1 MLISCNRLKKYIKNA
16 QDIDFLHIWD
26 DFTLRVAEVEGV
38 QVKGNDMDN
47 VVTAKIVSCEKHPE
61 SDKLSLL
68 KVSDGEKEYNIVCG
82 APNVRVGLIGA
93 LVRDG
98 GMVSGFKIKTRKLA
112 GYPSEGM
119 MCAVDELGIGT
130 DHEGILELPG
140 DTPIGVD
147 FKKLYPVEDII
158 VEIDNKSLTNR
169 PDLWGHYGIA
179 REVCAITDH
188 ELLPLDLLDI
198 PNNQKDLD
206 IKVSNQELCKRYC
219 GLKIEN
225 LQNNKTPLEMQI
237 FLHYAGMRS
246 INLFVDLTNFLM
258 LELGQPMHAFDAR
271 VVKNIDVK
279 LAKEK
284 DTYTTLD
291 GVERLLSKDTLMITN
306 GDAYFGIAGVM
317 GGLDSEI
324 LSDTTSVFLES
335 ACFDAGNIRKSAVR
349 LGLRTEASA
358 RYEKSLDPNMCD
370 VALKRLAYLLKN
382 ENPDMVIASNL
393 TDVYPEPLE
402 EKIVILKKDKLKAYT
417 AIDFSDNE
425 VVKSLES
432 LDFKVNVLEDA
443 YEVIVPTFRATKDVS
458 MDADIIEEIVR
469 LYGYENIKEIP
480 LKLELTGKEEDTVWN
495 KEYDV
500 KRYLAT
506 RYSLREVHSYLW
518 YETSLLKTC
527 HLEKS
532 GVTLLGKNE
541 NNLLR
546 DDLSLSL
553 LPIVK
558 NNLKNVDKLGIF
570 EIGTVIVDNQ
580 NKRRLSILLAD
591 DESKMMNLYYE
602 AKKIVVS
609 LFKSLKHIKVDFKK
623 GRMFDYYDENLS
635 NEILI
640 HKNVLG
646 YVHVFNGECTR
657 YIGKKKALVAIDI
670 DFDMYVSLDPQEILY
685 ENVSKYPNVTLD
697 YTILTSKDFKYEELL
712 KVLKPFN
719 NKYVK
724 EYRLVGTYEDKEVKK
739 YTMRYVLSSEE
750 KTLET
755 KEIDKFK
762 EKFMEHIAKN
772 GLEILS

>member
-402 EKIVILKKDKLKAYT
+402 EKTVILKKDKLKAYT

-506 RYSLREVHSYLW
+506 RYSLREIHSYLW

-739 YTMRYVLSSEE
+739 YTMRYVLGSEE

-762 EKFMEHIAKN
+762 EKFMEHIEKN

>member
-38 QVKGNDMDN
+38 TVKGNDMDN

-237 FLHYAGMRS
+237 FLYYAGMRS

-258 LELGQPMHAFDAR
+258 LELGQPMHAFDGR

-291 GVERLLSKDTLMITN
+291 GVERILSKDTLMITN

-324 LSDTTSVFLES
+324 LPDTTSVFLES
-335 ACFDAGNIRKSAVR
+335 ACFDAGSIRKSAVR

-358 RYEKSLDPNMCD
+358 RYEKSLDTNMCD

-393 TDVYPEPLE
+393 TDVYPEPLK
-402 EKIVILKKDKLKAYT
+402 EKTVILKKDKLKAYT
-417 AIDFSDNE
+417 AIDFSDDA
-425 VVKSLES
+425 VVKSLKS
-432 LDFKVNVLEDA
+432 LDFKVKVLEDA
-443 YEVIVPTFRATKDVS
+443 YEVIVPTFRATKDIS
-458 MDADIIEEIVR
+458 MDADIIEEIIR
-469 LYGYENIKEIP
+469 LYGYENVKEIP

-527 HLEKS
+527 HLEKN

-657 YIGKKKALVAIDI
+657 YIGKKKALVAIEI

-697 YTILTSKDFKYEELL
+697 YTILTSKDFTYEELL
-712 KVLKPFN
+712 KILKPFN

-739 YTMRYVLSSEE
+739 YTMRYILGSEE

>member
-16 QDIDFLHIWD
+16 EDIDFLHIWD

-38 QVKGNDMDN
+38 TVKGNDMDN

-130 DHEGILELPG
+130 DHEGILELPS

-324 LSDTTSVFLES
+324 LPDTTSVFLES

-402 EKIVILKKDKLKAYT
+402 EKTVILKKDKLKAYT
-417 AIDFSDNE
+417 AIDFSDDA
-425 VVKSLES
+425 VVKSLKS
-432 LDFKVNVLEDA
+432 LDFKVKVLEDA

-480 LKLELTGKEEDTVWN
+480 LKLELTGKEEDTIWN

-558 NNLKNVDKLGIF
+558 NNLKNVDKLGVF

-580 NKRRLSILLAD
+580 NKRCLSILLAD

-657 YIGKKKALVAIDI
+657 YIGKKKALVVIDI
-670 DFDMYVSLDPQEILY
+670 DFDMYVSLDVQEILY

-739 YTMRYVLSSEE
+739 YTMRYVLGSEE

>member
-417 AIDFSDNE
+417 AIDFSDDE
-425 VVKSLES
+425 VVKSLKS

-506 RYSLREVHSYLW
+506 RYSLREIHSYLW

-739 YTMRYVLSSEE
+739 YTMRYVLGSEE

>member
-130 DHEGILELPG
+130 DHEGILELPS
-140 DTPIGVD
+140 DIPIGVD

-179 REVCAITDH
+179 REVCAITEH

-324 LSDTTSVFLES
+324 LPDTTSVFLES

-417 AIDFSDNE
+417 AIDFSDDE
-425 VVKSLES
+425 VVKSLKS

-724 EYRLVGTYEDKEVKK
+724 ECRLVGTYEDKEVKK
-739 YTMRYVLSSEE
+739 YTMRYVLGSEE

>member
-358 RYEKSLDPNMCD
+358 RYENCLDPNMCD

-506 RYSLREVHSYLW
+506 RYSLREIHSYLW

-697 YTILTSKDFKYEELL
+697 YTILTNKEFTYEELL
-712 KVLKPFN
+712 KILKPFN

-739 YTMRYVLSSEE
+739 YTMRYILGSEE

-762 EKFMEHIAKN
+762 EKFMEHIEKN

>member
-130 DHEGILELPG
+130 DHEGILELPS
-140 DTPIGVD
+140 DIPIGVD

-179 REVCAITDH
+179 REVCAITEH

-306 GDAYFGIAGVM
+306 GDVYFGIAGVM

-324 LSDTTSVFLES
+324 LPDTTSVFLES

-506 RYSLREVHSYLW
+506 RYSLREIHSYLW

-739 YTMRYVLSSEE
+739 YTMRYVLGSEE